1 MRRSQ
6 ISGHNNNRHL
16 TSEELDNNIGGLPVT
31 DVKLRE
37 LFDSYD
43 TNHNGYLEFN
53 EVKKIYDSFENFGLP
68 PTDAEI
74 TRDIRNYAKSADD
87 RVSFDEF
94 CCLIL
99 SLARR

>member
-1 MRRSQ
+1 MRRTF

-16 TSEELDNNIGGLPVT
+16 TGEELENNIGGLPVT
-31 DVKLRE
+31 DPKLRE

-43 TNHNGYLEFN
+43 ANHNGYLEFD
-53 EVKKIYDSFENFGLP
+53 EVKKIYNSFENFGLP

-74 TRDIRNYAKSADD
+74 IRDIRTYAKSADN